1 MSKLGYLAAAVLSGY
16 RSTPS
21 LARGPSTC
29 GPVHRDPYAD
39 IAHAN
44 DPLRPSPAVLEALD
58 DHHDAKAALERYHG
72 RDDEF
77 GNFPEPS
84 PLKRPI
90 TYPDT
95 PLPEVVQRAKV
106 LAERARVTAREFA
119 DASWALDAALSA
131 LRKDEVGYRVNTA
144 ANPGGGRNY
153 TPGQLEAAVR
163 QAAIILS
170 RVARTPQP
178 FNVA

>member
-106 LAERARVTAREFA
+106 LAERARA
-119 DASWALDAALSA
+119 AALSA
-131 LRKDEVGYRVNTA
+131 LRKDEGGYRVNTA